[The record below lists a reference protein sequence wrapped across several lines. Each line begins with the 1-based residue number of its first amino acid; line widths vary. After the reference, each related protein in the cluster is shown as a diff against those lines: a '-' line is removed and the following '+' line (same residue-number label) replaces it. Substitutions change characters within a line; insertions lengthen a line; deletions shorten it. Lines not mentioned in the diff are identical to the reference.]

1 MVANIINYDFIKLL
15 PTDTVRFAL
24 EQMQK
29 RKKSVAVVV
38 DSEDCL
44 QGIIVKTDI
53 YRFLSQ
59 PGHYETYPVE
69 LAMTKAV
76 ITAKK
81 YDDIKKVAKILREND
96 ISAVPIV
103 DNCKVIGLVGLED
116 IVDYFINMEI

>member
-1 MVANIINYDFIKLL
+1 MLANVINRDFIKLL
-15 PTDTVRFAL
+15 PTDTVKFAL

-38 DSEDCL
+38 DENDFL
-44 QGIIVKTDI
+44 KGIIVKVDI

-76 ITAKK
+76 ITASQN
-81 YDDIKKVAKILREND
+81 DDIKQVAKLLREHD
-96 ISAVPIV
+96 ISAVPVV
-103 DNCKVIGLVGLED
+103 DNGKVIGLIGLED
-116 IVDYFINMEI
+116 IVDYFINM